1 MRRFVSLHGC
11 GYYHP
16 MSASVPA
23 PVFPRRAAD
32 LRRRLLAWYHA
43 ERRTMPWREKPSAYG
58 TVVSEFMLQQTQVAA
73 VIPYFERFLREFPGF
88 AQLARA
94 SEESVL
100 AAWSGLGYYRR
111 ARFLKK
117 AAETILR
124 NHSGKLPNDAESLR
138 ALPGFGEYTTAAVG
152 SIALGHPLAC
162 VDGNV
167 RRVVARLTRLRDP
180 SVEQTREIAD
190 ALLDRKSPGDWNQA
204 MMELGATVCTPRAP
218 RCMVCPVRIH
228 CAAFTTGDAESYPA
242 PKRAE
247 KTKHVS
253 EIAVAVLHKGKAL
266 VLQRAHGN
274 SFGGMWEL
282 PRLDSRE
289 VDADELSPEHVLKSL
304 TGLAAR
310 APEEI
315 GSARS
320 VFTHHRINS
329 KLFRVAA
336 GRTAGVR
343 LTDRHTEFAWIEIS
357 ELASLGASRAQKR
370 LFELIQKSFER

>member
-1 MRRFVSLHGC
+1 MRRFVSSQDC

-16 MSASVPA
+16 MSASDPD
-23 PVFPRRAAD
+23 PVLPRRVAD
-32 LRRRLLAWYHA
+32 LRRRLLAWYHS

-88 AQLARA
+88 PQLARA
-94 SEESVL
+94 SEERVL

-124 NHSGKLPNDAESLR
+124 DHAGKLPNNSESLR

-152 SIALGHPLAC
+152 SIALGLPLAC

-218 RCMVCPVRIH
+218 RCLVCPVRIH
-228 CAAFTTGDAESYPA
+228 CAAFTTGDAESFHA

-247 KTKHVS
+247 KTKHVH
-253 EIAVAVLHKGKAL
+253 EIAVAVMHNGKAL

-289 VDADELSPEHVLKSL
+289 VDADELSPEHVLKTL

-310 APEEI
+310 TPEEI

-320 VFTHHRINS
+320 VFTHHRINT

-336 GRTAGVR
+336 GRIARVR
-343 LTDRHTEFAWIEIS
+343 LTDRHTESAWIEIS

-370 LFELIQKSFER
+370 LFELIQSSIR